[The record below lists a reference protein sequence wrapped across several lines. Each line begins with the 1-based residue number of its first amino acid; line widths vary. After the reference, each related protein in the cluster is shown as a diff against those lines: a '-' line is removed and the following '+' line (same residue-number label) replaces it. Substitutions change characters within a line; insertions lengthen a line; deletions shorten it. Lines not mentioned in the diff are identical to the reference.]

1 MNTKAVSLR
10 EREALLFVNV
20 VVLDQHISGKVGKC
34 TLGDR
39 HIDVRGVASEKGEAD
54 MVRRTI

>member
-1 MNTKAVSLR
+1 MLSVK
-10 EREALLFVNV
+10 F

-39 HIDVRGVASEKGEAD
+39 HIDVRGVASEEGEAD